1 LILDESQSVGMIGAH
16 GRGVTE
22 HYGCSP
28 DDVDILVGSMATG
41 LAAGGGFCSGSSV
54 VVDHQRINGSAF
66 VFSAALPALLATA
79 ASTSITILKSQPNLL
94 TTLQSNV
101 AIMRASL
108 ARLEQSADGP
118 INPEAIIDVPSDPAS
133 ALIHIFLLHPPATL
147 ELEEKLL
154 QDVVDEA
161 LANGLLVTRSRRL
174 RGQET
179 FEPEPSLKVCVTA
192 ALQKKDMEKAASV
205 LRHALI
211 KVVGSTYQLS
221 FVEHCAFTDATE
233 RRA

>member
-1 LILDESQSVGMIGAH
+1 MIGQH
-16 GRGVTE
+16 GRGLTE
-22 HYGCSP
+22 LYGSSP
-28 DDVDILVGSMATG
+28 DDVDILIGSMAVG
-41 LAAGGGFCSGSSV
+41 LGAGGGFCSGSSV

-79 ASTSITILKSQPNLL
+79 ASTSISILKSQPNLL
-94 TTLQSNV
+94 ATLQANV

-108 ARLEQSADGP
+108 LRLEQPTEGP
-118 INPEAIIDVPSDPAS
+118 VNPDAIIHVPSDPSS

-179 FEPEPSLKVCVTA
+179 FEAEPSLKVCVTA
-192 ALQKKDMEKAASV
+192 ALNKKDIEKAASV

-211 KVVGSTYQLS
+211 KVVGSEWFSQCTTWRLL
-221 FVEHCAFTDATE
+221 TE
-233 RRA
+233 TQSVASRYIYSAMI